1 MEGNAQIRIASR
13 SVFGG
18 VEDVIRLE
26 GTATVEKTDY
36 GWHLQYEAV
45 NCEDEKSAVR
55 SDIKLETDTRRAI
68 VVNQGEGYGLLLDPR
83 AETVTQIAGS
93 DGGALTLRVQTQE
106 VGWHLP
112 RKGPGTVTLRYT
124 LLLGTQ
130 QMSALRLELTL
141 TKEEND

>member
-26 GTATVEKTDY
+26 GTASVEKTDY

-68 VVNQGEGYGLLLDPR
+68 VVNQGEGYGLLLDP
-83 AETVTQIAGS
+83 AAVTATQIKTPQGS
-93 DGGALTLRVQTQE
+93 LTLNVKAKE
-106 VGWHLP
+106 VAWDLAG
-112 RKGPGTVTLRYT
+112 RKDGSVTLEYM
-124 LLLGTQ
+124 LLVGMQPL
-130 QMSALRLELTL
+130 SALRISLFL
-141 TKEEND
+141 KK

>member
-55 SDIKLETDTRRAI
+55 SDIKLEADTA
-68 VVNQGEGYGLLLDPR
+68 VT
-83 AETVTQIAGS
+83 ATQIKTPQGS
-93 DGGALTLRVQTQE
+93 LTLNVKAKE
-106 VGWHLP
+106 VAWDLAG
-112 RKGPGTVTLRYT
+112 RKDGSVTLEYM
-124 LLLGTQ
+124 LLVGMQPL
-130 QMSALRLELTL
+130 SALRISLFL
-141 TKEEND
+141 TK